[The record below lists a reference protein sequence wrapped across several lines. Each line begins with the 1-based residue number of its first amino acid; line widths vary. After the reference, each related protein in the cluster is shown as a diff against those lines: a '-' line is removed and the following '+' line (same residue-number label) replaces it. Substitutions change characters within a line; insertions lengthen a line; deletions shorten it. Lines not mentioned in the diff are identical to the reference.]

1 MIRWFLNNVQEELLV
16 YFGNVLAA
24 YGIIL
29 LNIDFITKILLIT
42 PSRMFKVNKYPE
54 PVYQDVNTDDLVL

>member
-29 LNIDFITKILLIT
+29 LNIDFITNILLIT